1 MALSS
6 HSGRLVPLAPME
18 EPLMEPCT
26 YCDTEADTLCAAS
39 GEPICDACSPDHVS
53 GCGTCAYEIYEAM

>member
-1 MALSS
+1 
-6 HSGRLVPLAPME
+6 
-18 EPLMEPCT
+18 MEPCT